1 MAACWHPL
9 GSLRKR
15 PCLLP
20 PLRTLTRLCSEQ
32 RCGVA
37 HGCEGCPVGLRPVH
51 SPGPLATEGVS
62 RQVNERMK
70 IKYMCIFGSLGAGLA
85 SVSCVVQGLVNSL
98 LCKLQR
104 KGGRL
109 RELRRVPRRVCVE
122 ARPRGGTGRL
132 CRGLSSH
139 RPGKEASGEASST
152 WWSPGALSIP
162 AAVPGCVWTG
172 RSPPLR
178 RSFWSVSAAL
188 N

>member
-1 MAACWHPL
+1 MAAYWHPL

-15 PCLLP
+15 QCLLP

-32 RCGVA
+32 RCGSRGVVWPMA
-37 HGCEGCPVGLRPVH
+37 VRAVLWGSDPCTL
-51 SPGPLATEGVS
+51 PGRWRLKE
-62 RQVNERMK
+62 RQVNEWIK
-70 IKYMCIFGSLGAGLA
+70 IKCMCIFGSLGAGLA

-104 KGGRL
+104 KGGHL

-139 RPGKEASGEASST
+139 HPGKEVSGEASST
-152 WWSPGALSIP
+152 
-162 AAVPGCVWTG
+162 
-172 RSPPLR
+172 
-178 RSFWSVSAAL
+178 
-188 N
+188 